1 MVEVICDTSFL
12 MILASEKIKNIS
24 NIGTEIGTIEFL
36 VPNMVIDE
44 LETLSQSKDNKKK
57 DLLIMH

>member
-1 MVEVICDTSFL
+1 

-36 VPNMVIDE
+36 VPNTVIDE

>member
-24 NIGTEIGTIEFL
+24 NIETEIGTIEFI

>member
-1 MVEVICDTSFL
+1 